1 MHDPDRAGLLAALA
15 AELAASP
22 TETAT
27 ATAITERAAT
37 LVPGADAV
45 SLTLRVRRGRFSTLA
60 CTDDLAREL
69 DELQYAL
76 DEGPCVAAAV
86 THDWYRSGDV
96 GADDRWPR
104 WGPRAA
110 EHGACSLLSVAL
122 SSQEATF
129 GALNYYAREPGAFSD
144 PDEVDLAILF
154 ATHAALALSTTR
166 QLAGLQTAVTSRHL
180 IGAAQGV
187 LMERYGLDLDRSF
200 ALLQR
205 LSNQTNTRVV
215 DLARELVTTGEL
227 PALPENPHAG

>member
-1 MHDPDRAGLLAALA
+1 MHKPDRAGLLADLA
-15 AELAASP
+15 SELATTP
-22 TETAT
+22 TETST
-27 ATAITERAAT
+27 AAAITERAAA
-37 LVPGADAV
+37 LAPDADAV

-60 CTDDLAREL
+60 CTAVLAQEL
-69 DELQYAL
+69 DEMQYAL
-76 DEGPCVAAAV
+76 DEGPCVDAAL

-96 GADDRWPR
+96 GTDERWPL

-110 EHGACSLLSVAL
+110 EHGASSLLSVPL
-122 SSQEATF
+122 SSHDATS
-129 GALNYYAREPGAFSD
+129 GALNFYAREPGAFSD
-144 PDEVDLAILF
+144 ADEVDLAILF

-215 DLARELVTTGEL
+215 DLARDLVTTGEI
-227 PALPENPHAG
+227 PALPEDPHVS